1 MNKKFYLSEQVHF
14 AQRLSLLLQ
23 SGIPL
28 IECLSMMRNVEN
40 SAIRKKSY
48 SNMIEGIQ
56 QGVSLSKSIRNS
68 GVVFNNILIALIRN
82 GESSGHLSEA
92 LYQAYIYL
100 EKRNEM
106 SKKLVSSL
114 LYPAFIVL
122 ATIAM
127 TLFLILYIF
136 PKIIPLLSS
145 LDIELPLITR
155 VVQGIYYFSIS
166 YGLWSL
172 LLATLILLGFRFSI
186 RKSKSLRYRWHALII
201 SIPFIHSYIKVY
213 LMSSFCSMGE
223 MFLSS
228 GKGLPDLILFSK
240 NSMKNVVYEKAMTRI
255 YEESVQGIAFSSS
268 LKRQRIL
275 FPPLLADMCALG
287 ERTGNL
293 AVMLGHCSKIF
304 EQDIDNALKRISSLI
319 EPCLMVVMGLVV
331 GSVALSIILP
341 VYEITNHLTK

>member
-1 MNKKFYLSEQVHF
+1 
-14 AQRLSLLLQ
+14 
-23 SGIPL
+23 
-28 IECLSMMRNVEN
+28 
-40 SAIRKKSY
+40 
-48 SNMIEGIQ
+48 
-56 QGVSLSKSIRNS
+56 
-68 GVVFNNILIALIRN
+68 
-82 GESSGHLSEA
+82 
-92 LYQAYIYL
+92 
-100 EKRNEM
+100 
-106 SKKLVSSL
+106 
-114 LYPAFIVL
+114 
-122 ATIAM
+122 
-127 TLFLILYIF
+127 
-136 PKIIPLLSS
+136 
-145 LDIELPLITR
+145 
-155 VVQGIYYFSIS
+155 
-166 YGLWSL
+166 
-172 LLATLILLGFRFSI
+172 
-186 RKSKSLRYRWHALII
+186 
-201 SIPFIHSYIKVY
+201 
-213 LMSSFCSMGE
+213 MSSFCSMGE